1 MALVDFTS
9 HDEVR
14 AVLGISD
21 DELEDSTLSLPVY
34 EFDLK
39 KELREVSSDLLGTYA
54 TVSSTPPEDRSDA
67 EEQLY
72 EAVRLFSTYA
82 VARHLCTGLANMS
95 PKEMTDSKASFVR
108 YAAGNIEAITSNVE
122 QRYTLFKSNLQH
134 GDLNQDHPG
143 LCSECGTARQPGDQ
157 RMKLGRV
164 AQRFNKTPCM
174 DAYTGELAFM
184 CQLAPYDDSRRDSV
198 TIERRV
204 LSVGPDAEIPWR
216 RTVDTPQ
223 GRFIIGADQPD
234 TFNGKLIRRS
244 LIAQTAPFEVRI
256 KTLAQVCL
264 GQSSVL
270 AYGNLLWLKNL
281 AYTSQTSTLVPE
293 YQVFLA
299 AGEPVDP
306 GCVLQIDLNL
316 YFVRAIDA
324 GAAGMLVLVVEQLP
338 AGALADAT
346 VSVSEFD
353 KIHGV
358 SSSTD
363 VDAQALRLRW
373 QSLYQYGNKLAPA
386 YGPDEQVTVLAKS
399 QVPSLPTGSK
409 IHYGSEVWA
418 ISAIDGQMD
427 DVWVCRTVRHV

>member
-1 MALVDFTS
+1 
-9 HDEVR
+9 
-14 AVLGISD
+14 
-21 DELEDSTLSLPVY
+21 
-34 EFDLK
+34 
-39 KELREVSSDLLGTYA
+39 
-54 TVSSTPPEDRSDA
+54 
-67 EEQLY
+67 
-72 EAVRLFSTYA
+72 
-82 VARHLCTGLANMS
+82 
-95 PKEMTDSKASFVR
+95 
-108 YAAGNIEAITSNVE
+108 
-122 QRYTLFKSNLQH
+122 
-134 GDLNQDHPG
+134 
-143 LCSECGTARQPGDQ
+143 
-157 RMKLGRV
+157 MKLGRV
-164 AQRFNKTPCM
+164 AQRFNKTPCV
-174 DAYTGELAFM
+174 DSYTGELAFM

-216 RTVDTPQ
+216 RTVDTPE

-244 LIAQTAPFEVRI
+244 LVAQSAPFEVRI
-256 KTLAQVCL
+256 KTLAQACL
-264 GQSSVL
+264 GQVSVL

-353 KIHGV
+353 KIQGV
-358 SSSTD
+358 ASSTT

-373 QSLYQYGNKLAPA
+373 QSLYQYGNKMAPS

-409 IHYGSEVWA
+409 ISYGSEVWA
-418 ISAIDGQMD
+418 VSAIDAQMD
-427 DVWVCRTVRHV
+427 DVWVCRTVRHA